1 MRKHFF
7 VIIVALLVTATVCA
21 AGCASNVTPSA
32 VPSPTRSPTFV
43 PKNISGYL
51 NYTNRSAGIAIQYP
65 PSWHLTEGGGAGATA
80 FFNVSGVN
88 MTFSIAVPASLS
100 GQAVTLDGY
109 SRELISALKP
119 DQLHATQFEQY
130 HARRLPCAETR
141 LYLRY
146 RRRSDARYGR
156 ANAGQQYRLLSVLR
170 GVTRRVPQLR
180 RDCTEHDA
188 VVQYHQLNDN
198 DVGPCVFTPPRT
210 GDASH
215 R

>member
-109 SRELISALKP
+109 SRDLISALQQNPNLTNFTLLNSSNTTLAGYPAQKLVYTYVTEGAP
-119 DQLHATQFEQY
+119 TQGMVELTLVNNTGY
-130 HARRLPCAETR
+130 
-141 LYLRY
+141 
-146 RRRSDARYGR
+146 
-156 ANAGQQYRLLSVLR
+156 SVSYVASQ
-170 GVTRRVPQLR
+170 GVYPS
-180 RDCTEHDA
+180 
-188 VVQYHQLNDN
+188 Y
-198 DVGPCVFTPPRT
+198 VGIAQNMMQSFNIT
-210 GDASH
+210 S
-215 R
+215 